1 MLGKFVAAFDQFG
14 QQVKLS
20 INSHDEFKTT
30 TGGIMTILAIGLTM
44 IMAAGSVSNYLKH
57 EEPAIAFEYDYTPDP
72 GLSPLNSSN
81 YLFSITAQDSD
92 FNISASYLGFNLFQT
107 TIARYPNGSST
118 KVKTRIPLQRCPL
131 EYWAGFED
139 DYYLYNISNRLCPTV
154 MDYNIT
160 GSYLSVVYTYLSI
173 EVVGCQNRTDQ
184 PDIVCLPQETL
195 DAKVPGKEITLS
207 YMYTDNMFNLND
219 WTNPVKRY
227 VTNLHWVLAPK
238 LLTKETDIFLQ
249 QYDIITDDNYFL
261 NGYWVKNESTYQIN
275 GVERDQNYA
284 PVKSGGND
292 VYMKIYL
299 RKSSSS
305 TIATR
310 TFSKAAD
317 ILSTIGGLAGFL
329 FMLFGVIAIIYNKIL
344 YQVTISNALY
354 EFDIPVPP
362 KKNDKNSKRGCC
374 PKRRKTT
381 VLPSS
386 ASPEKSQGAS
396 DRINRLQLYIKSFD
410 KYTKGQERKLKFN
423 FFDFIMGVLSCWR
436 RKKDRLIAK
445 ASEKIE
451 QDTDII
457 QILKRLQ
464 ELEKLK
470 EFFFDPNQR
479 EIFSY
484 SPPPLITTE
493 IILDKS
499 VARSLSAASPGPK
512 TPNAGKQRRKS
523 ILARNS
529 NQPDVA
535 DVGVFGKFS
544 SLFDAYQKVRRQK
557 TKMNKQLL
565 ALLDAEMEETLYN
578 LDYELKIDL
587 EFSKQYYKII
597 GLRAFEDLLKKA
609 QKKNKKMTKTEA
621 ADLIARRWLMKYKSR
636 MKTKELE
643 KIKSLQQLDETRV
656 DRNSQQNHELD
667 IKAKNTQGNSNG
679 NDDENEVSDIYE
691 RIQDE
696 KDESTT
702 PHKDRSAS
710 PFNQDLSFQLK
721 AQTDELTPTARSFG
735 AANKDP
741 PPDDLEAQDNS
752 RLELISTHQ
761 DASSYLTFSRGSRI
775 PNFVISKPVV
785 VGSSKKSK
793 LSGL

>member
-1 MLGKFVAAFDQFG
+1 MLGKLFSSCDQFG

-20 INSHDEFKTT
+20 IHNDDEFKTT

-44 IMAAGSVSNYLKH
+44 LMATGTVSNYLKH

-305 TIATR
+305 TSATR
-310 TFSKAAD
+310 EFSKAAD
-317 ILSTIGGLAGFL
+317 VLSTIGGLAGFL
-329 FMLFGVIAIIYNKIL
+329 FIVCGFVAMTFNKAFFR
-344 YQVTISNALY
+344 VTMANSLY
-354 EFDIPVPP
+354 EFDIPEPP
-362 KKNDKNSKRGCC
+362 KKK
-374 PKRRKTT
+374 PKKAASPVPNRRKRSTIIPQT
-381 VLPSS
+381 GKT
-386 ASPEKSQGAS
+386 AQEAFEKLQPQ
-396 DRINRLQLYIKSFD
+396 DRMQIYIKSFD
-410 KYTKGQERKLKFN
+410 KYSKGLEKKMKFS
-423 FFDFIMGVLSCWR
+423 FFDFIMGILSCR
-436 RKKDRLIAK
+436 TRKKDRLISQAT
-445 ASEKIE
+445 EKL
-451 QDTDII
+451 QKDTDII

-464 ELEKLK
+464 DLEKLK
-470 EFFFDPNQR
+470 QFFFNPAQM

-484 SPPPLITTE
+484 TRPPLITLE
-493 IILDKS
+493 NNPPIKI
-499 VARSLSAASPGPK
+499 ASPPSSPTVLASDSPQQGPK
-512 TPNAGKQRRKS
+512 RRRFNFRRHTSFFSKKNEDVNS
-523 ILARNS
+523 LARFY
-529 NQPDVA
+529 V
-535 DVGVFGKFS
+535 
-544 SLFDAYQKVRRQK
+544 LFDAYRKVRKQK
-557 TKMNKQLL
+557 SKTSRNLL
-565 ALLDAEMEETLYN
+565 KLLDAEMEETLYN
-578 LDYELKIDL
+578 LDYELKIDQ

-597 GLRAFEDLLKKA
+597 GVRVIEDLWRKA
-609 QKKNKKMTKTEA
+609 QRKKRKMTKSEA
-621 ADLIARRWLMKYKSR
+621 GEIIAARLSMRYRSR
-636 MKTKELE
+636 LKAKELT
-643 KIKSLQQLDETRV
+643 KVKSIQSLDEPKHGE
-656 DRNSQQNHELD
+656 SQHDDDVIIEKCERDLPTKRAGTLD
-667 IKAKNTQGNSNG
+667 DLRDDKERFSIASNG
-679 NDDENEVSDIYE
+679 QSEINSPIEING
-691 RIQDE
+691 R
-696 KDESTT
+696 
-702 PHKDRSAS
+702 RS
-710 PFNQDLSFQLK
+710 NQLK
-721 AQTDELTPTARSFG
+721 GSLIPL
-735 AANKDP
+735 
-741 PPDDLEAQDNS
+741 DLEAGDSTS
-752 RLELISTHQ
+752 RLDLLSTKNEGSLLKMTPARSRSLSNFWIRKPAVSISPLVKNPQITEIE
-761 DASSYLTFSRGSRI
+761 S
-775 PNFVISKPVV
+775 
-785 VGSSKKSK
+785 
-793 LSGL
+793 